1 MKGHPMALFSRLRNA
16 ETPANSLDRIA
27 RAVLT
32 PAVVVA
38 CADGKLERSETD
50 QIVSM
55 CSFNPIFQRIG
66 AQRTG
71 ELIQELMRS
80 TDYVTLL
87 KEAVAALDQPLR
99 ETAICFAIRVAIA
112 DGHLDD
118 MEHKTLVAFAQ
129 QFGIGPDDYN
139 RMLDVLVMLQRA
151 PKAA

>member
-1 MKGHPMALFSRLRNA
+1 MALFSRLRGA
-16 ETPANSLDRIA
+16 HAAPDQSFERIA
-27 RAVLT
+27 RAILT

-38 CADGKLERSETD
+38 VSDGKIERAEID

-71 ELIQELMRS
+71 QLISELVS
-80 TDYVTLL
+80 SSDYMALL
-87 KEAVAALDQPLR
+87 KEAAGQLDQSLR

-112 DGHLDD
+112 DGHVDE
-118 MEHKTLVAFAQ
+118 MEHKTLVAFAM

-139 RMLDVLVMLQRA
+139 RMVDVLAMLQRA
-151 PKAA
+151 PRAA